1 MHLTSESLL
10 SFFLGP
16 PRIRAV
22 HPTVSCHLQLDGPV
36 STCWMRGRLSRVYRE
51 TSLLKSFVQTVT
63 GLVQIW
69 SSSHTVTT
77 WWLKVEVT
85 LVTLEPKELG
95 FKSPHVQFLVNL
107 NNSSSFC
114 DSELLMVR
122 SAALNLLHYFH
133 FTLRRLKLGPQ
144 ISPCFG
150 LYRSA
155 FISSSPERWSSCTV
169 WSVRR
174 QHGTAPDHGCFTLLA
189 GSRSQLSGV
198 DFKEQ
203 TAEGNPAVCK
213 CILMRCCLCICMQSL
228 TDCTVYWPCKCQQE
242 NTDTLCLSGEMMV
255 WRVCQHHGDAERP
268 VWLPEPLYVDP
279 QLANSFSWAHEHQ
292 KQGGA
297 TPGPKYF
304 CYLMTKQLLETLR
317 GTSAERWSPI
327 QSSL

>member
-10 SFFLGP
+10 SFLVLQGSELYTRP
-16 PRIRAV
+16 SPA
-22 HPTVSCHLQLDGPV
+22 QLDGPV

-77 WWLKVEVT
+77 WWLKVEVK

-95 FKSPHVQFLVNL
+95 FKSPRVQFLVNL

-122 SAALNLLHYFH
+122 SAALSLLHYFH
-133 FTLRRLKLGPQ
+133 FTLQRLKLGPQ

-155 FISSSPERWSSCTV
+155 FISSSWSSRTV

-174 QHGTAPDHGCFTLLA
+174 QHGAAPDHGCFTLLA
-189 GSRSQLSGV
+189 GGRSQLSGV

-203 TAEGNPAVCK
+203 RAEGNPAVCK

-242 NTDTLCLSGEMMV
+242 NALCLSGEMMV

-268 VWLPEPLYVDP
+268 VWLPEPLYADP
-279 QLANSFSWAHEHQ
+279 QLANSFGWAHEHQ

-297 TPGPKYF
+297 TKYF

-327 QSSL
+327 QCSL